1 MNAMNVLYDSTHF
14 YMAEF
19 PGCEGIEL
27 VDKSAGRLGF
37 LEGDVA
43 VKLRTSMLSLF
54 SESPSVESV
63 DEFLETYD
71 ALLTNPVVLH

>member
-1 MNAMNVLYDSTHF
+1 MHAMNVLYDSKHF

-19 PGCEGIEL
+19 PGCAGIEL
-27 VDKSAGRLGF
+27 VDKSTGRLGF

-43 VKLRTSMLSLF
+43 LKLRTSMLDLF
-54 SESPSVESV
+54 SGSPSVESV
-63 DEFLETYD
+63 DEFLESYD

>member
-1 MNAMNVLYDSTHF
+1 MNAMNVLYDSKHF

-27 VDKSAGRLGF
+27 VDKSTGRLGF

-43 VKLRTSMLSLF
+43 LKLRASMLSLF
-54 SESPSVESV
+54 ADSPSIESV
-63 DEFLETYD
+63 DEFLGAYD

>member
-1 MNAMNVLYDSTHF
+1 MNAMNVLYDSKHF

-19 PGCEGIEL
+19 PGREGIEL
-27 VDKSAGRLGF
+27 VDKAAGRAGF

-43 VKLRTSMLSLF
+43 HKLRASMVHLF
-54 SESPSVESV
+54 SDSPTVESV

-71 ALLTNPVVLH
+71 ALLNNPVVLH

>member
-1 MNAMNVLYDSTHF
+1 MNAMNVLYDSKHF

-19 PGCEGIEL
+19 PGREGIEL
-27 VDKSAGRLGF
+27 VDKTAGRAGF

-43 VKLRTSMLSLF
+43 VKLRASMVHLF
-54 SESPSVESV
+54 SDSPTVESV
-63 DEFLETYD
+63 DEFLEAYD